1 MKNKPFF
8 GWYIVFGGMV
18 IQLWFA
24 FSWFYGIQIFFTP
37 IVNTFGWSRA
47 VISGAFSLQ
56 RLEGSILSPIEGFLV
71 DRIGPRKI
79 MLPGIIIAGL
89 GLVGMSYLQS
99 MWMFYFLVL
108 FISAGFGAAMGVP
121 RTWTVVQW
129 FRKKRGRALG
139 IMSSG
144 AAIAGPMVF
153 IIVWLVEETGWR
165 GAFTILGIA
174 TWIVCIPL
182 VLLFR
187 AKPEQYGQ
195 LPDGEDIPE
204 SSSLLE
210 ATSDEEES
218 LSVMEALQTRSFWM
232 LTLLWAA
239 QTMGTNGMAIHQ
251 IPYFESIG
259 FSKNEA
265 ASVLALFTGLS
276 VFGRLGGGWAMDRF
290 NPRIVL
296 AGLMACQALAFL
308 ILANI
313 TSYWQIFPY
322 ALLFGTAFGGMMPA
336 RGVIISTFF
345 GTKNFGALQGL
356 SQTGTVIGGVIAPVL
371 MGFVYDQTESYVIS
385 IYILMLAAAIA
396 IPLPLFAQPPKRNAL
411 NN

>member
-153 IIVWLVEETGWR
+153 IIVWLVEEAGWR

-251 IPYFESIG
+251 IP
-259 FSKNEA
+259 
-265 ASVLALFTGLS
+265 
-276 VFGRLGGGWAMDRF
+276 
-290 NPRIVL
+290 
-296 AGLMACQALAFL
+296 
-308 ILANI
+308 
-313 TSYWQIFPY
+313 
-322 ALLFGTAFGGMMPA
+322 
-336 RGVIISTFF
+336 
-345 GTKNFGALQGL
+345 
-356 SQTGTVIGGVIAPVL
+356 
-371 MGFVYDQTESYVIS
+371 
-385 IYILMLAAAIA
+385 
-396 IPLPLFAQPPKRNAL
+396 
-411 NN
+411 